1 VSIQKGERW
10 LCQNDACGSEI
21 LVVESSKLRTD
32 ENPRCTCGSIMK
44 KPYVRPE
51 VSVFKARRDIV
62 DRSAE
67 MVNEPFDPYK
77 MT

>member
-1 VSIQKGERW
+1 
-10 LCQNDACGSEI
+10 
-21 LVVESSKLRTD
+21 
-32 ENPRCTCGSIMK
+32 MK

-51 VSVFKARRDIV
+51 VRALRARTERADPLV
-62 DRSAE
+62 E

>member
-10 LCQNDACGSEI
+10 LCQNNACGSEI
-21 LVVESSKLRTD
+21 LVVESSILRND
-32 ENPRCTCGSIMK
+32 ENPRCSCGSIMK

-51 VSVFKARRDIV
+51 VSAFQARKETV
-62 DRSAE
+62 DRSGE
-67 MVNEPFDPYK
+67 MASEPFDPYK